1 MITTNENSKVSKL
14 GIEVPEFESFA
25 GFSKAFAKR
34 FNFSRLAVKNGK
46 KKIEV
51 CEKTNE
57 NRKKNDPSYQK
68 NHKIP
73 FVFFIN
79 SNNLRE
85 KGVESVE
92 NSKKL
97 KESFINT
104 IQYNQIYRDHLYQT
118 YESLKFVKELGPVDI
133 HQLKAKKL

>member
-57 NRKKNDPSYQK
+57 NRKKNRSKLSKKYIK
-68 NHKIP
+68 
-73 FVFFIN
+73 FLLFFLFN

-85 KGVESVE
+85 KGRRICGKFEKIKRKVLSTQ
-92 NSKKL
+92 S
-97 KESFINT
+97 NT
-104 IQYNQIYRDHLYQT
+104 IKYTGTIYIKPT
-118 YESLKFVKELGPVDI
+118 SL
-133 HQLKAKKL
+133 